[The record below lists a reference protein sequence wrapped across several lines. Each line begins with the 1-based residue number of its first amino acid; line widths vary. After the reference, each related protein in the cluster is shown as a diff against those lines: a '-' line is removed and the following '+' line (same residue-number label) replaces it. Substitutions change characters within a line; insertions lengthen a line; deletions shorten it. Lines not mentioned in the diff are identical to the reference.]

1 MEGLIA
7 ILIMIGAIVLKSSK
21 TKNKANQQA
30 SRNQGF
36 REAAQTLNPKPDQ
49 PAISMKKWAEYLM
62 QADSPKAEAPKPKPE
77 APKPKPAKPKVK
89 PPKPAAEKPAA
100 DTPLREGSIS
110 TQGESEAEHAEHR
123 RKILAEEAKR
133 REEYEAHQE
142 LRNLNLKRLRSA
154 IVMREILDKPVALRG
169 PSRR

>member
-21 TKNKANQQA
+21 AKNKANQQA

-36 REAAQTLNPKPDQ
+36 REAAQTLHPKPDQ
-49 PAISMKKWAEYLM
+49 PAISMEKWAEYLM
-62 QADSPKAEAPKPKPE
+62 QAEAPKPKPE

-100 DTPLREGSIS
+100 DKPLREGSIS

-123 RKILAEEAKR
+123 RKILAEEARR

-154 IVMREILDKPVALRG
+154 IVMREILDKPVSLRG
-169 PSRR
+169 SSRR

>member
-1 MEGLIA
+1 MEGLIT

-21 TKNKANQQA
+21 AKNKAKQHA

-36 REAAQTLNPKPDQ
+36 REAAQALNPKPDQ
-49 PAISMKKWAEYLM
+49 PAISMEKWAEYLM
-62 QADSPKAEAPKPKPE
+62 QTDSSKAEAPKPKPE
-77 APKPKPAKPKVK
+77 APKPKPAKPKAK
-89 PPKPAAEKPAA
+89 PPKPAADK
-100 DTPLREGSIS
+100 PLREGSIS